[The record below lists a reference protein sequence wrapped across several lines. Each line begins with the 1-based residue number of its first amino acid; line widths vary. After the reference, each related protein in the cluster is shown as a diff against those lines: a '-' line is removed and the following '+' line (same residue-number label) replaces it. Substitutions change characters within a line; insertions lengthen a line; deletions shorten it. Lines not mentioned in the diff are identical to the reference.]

1 MIKFSISS
9 SQKFELKLVRTT
21 SVILENNILKADYNS
36 RLFLLLQNQHDILP
50 DLVRTG
56 GIHSTRSVWR

>member
-21 SVILENNILKADYNS
+21 SVILENNILKADFNS

-56 GIHSTRSVWR
+56 GIHSTRSVWS

>member
-1 MIKFSISS
+1 MDSIRVSEAPDPSS
-9 SQKFELKLVRTT
+9 ILGEAT
-21 SVILENNILKADYNS
+21 SVILENNILKADFNS

-56 GIHSTRSVWR
+56 GIHSTRSVWS

>member
-9 SQKFELKLVRTT
+9 SQKFELKPVSST
-21 SVILENNILKADYNS
+21 SVILENNILKADFNS

-56 GIHSTRSVWR
+56 GIHSTRSVWS